1 MDSIRNI
8 YKIGYGPSSSHTMGP
23 QKAASIFKNRYK
35 EATKYIATLYGSLA
49 LTGKGHL
56 TDKVV
61 LETLGENSEV
71 IFDYKKVFEYHPN
84 AMYFQAFKETEEIG
98 NWLVFSVGGGELKEL
113 NEERSTPTVKLYN
126 EKNMDEILTYCKNHN
141 LSLLE
146 YINSYENDIDDYL
159 KVVWKQMEDTI
170 ENGIHKTGILPGKL
184 NVKRKANSFYLKHF
198 QDEHKTTYLYAAA
211 LAIAEENASGN
222 IVVTAPTC
230 GSSGVM
236 PAVLKYLKLFKMRTD
251 EQIINALKI
260 AGLIG
265 NLARFNASISGAEV
279 GCQGEIGVACSMA
292 AAAYTYLYGGTN
304 EQIEYAAEIALEH
317 HLGLTCDPVYGLV
330 QIPCIERNAIA
341 AIKALDSGKFSL
353 LTDGL
358 HYITF
363 DHVIDSMKRT
373 GLDLSYKYKETSMGG
388 LAEKK
393 E

>member
-1 MDSIRNI
+1 MDSIKNI

-23 QKAASIFKNRYK
+23 QKAASIFKN
-35 EATKYIATLYGSLA
+35 KYPDVDKYVATLYGSLA

-61 LETLGENSEV
+61 LETLGEKAEV
-71 IFDYKKVFEYHPN
+71 IFDFKKVYDYHPN
-84 AMYFQAFKETEEIG
+84 AIYFQAYKNNNEIG

-113 NEERSTPTVKLYN
+113 NEARSTPTIKLYN
-126 EKNMDEILTYCKNHN
+126 EKNMTEILAYCNKHQ
-141 LSLLE
+141 LTLIE
-146 YINSYENDIDDYL
+146 YIDSYESDLNDYL
-159 KVVWKQMEDTI
+159 KVIWKRMEETI
-170 ENGIHKTGILPGKL
+170 DSGIHKDGILPGKL
-184 NVKRKANSFYLKHF
+184 NVRRKANNFYLQHF

-211 LAIAEENASGN
+211 LATAEENASGN

-230 GSSGVM
+230 GSSGVI
-236 PAVLKYLKLFKMRTD
+236 PAVLKYLKLFKNKTD

-292 AAAYTYLYGGTN
+292 AAAYAYLFDGTN

-317 HLGLTCDPVYGLV
+317 HLGLTCDPVHGLV

-341 AIKALDSGKFSL
+341 AIKALDSAKFAL
-353 LTDGL
+353 LTDGQ
-358 HYITF
+358 HYISF

>member
-23 QKAASIFKNRYK
+23 QKAATIFKAKYPN
-35 EATKYIATLYGSLA
+35 ATKYIATLYGSLA

-71 IFDYKKVFEYHPN
+71 IFDFKKVFDYHPN
-84 AMYFQAFKETEEIG
+84 AIYFQAFNETEEIG

-113 NEERSTPTVKLYN
+113 NEERSTPTIKLYN
-126 EKNMDEILTYCKNHN
+126 EKNMEEILAYCKKHN
-141 LSLLE
+141 LSLIE
-146 YINSYENDIDDYL
+146 YIDSYEKDLDQYL
-159 KVVWKQMEDTI
+159 KVIWKQMETTI
-170 ENGIHKTGILPGKL
+170 ESGIHKTGILPGKL

-211 LAIAEENASGN
+211 LATAEENASGN

-230 GSSGVM
+230 GSSGVI

-251 EQIINALKI
+251 EQIINSLKI

-317 HLGLTCDPVYGLV
+317 HLGLTCDPVHGLV

-341 AIKALDSGKFSL
+341 AIKALDAGKFSL